1 MAAPRGYKQCR
12 PNPVS
17 GVHVNRSRPLAPRTR
32 ALVHGLCSPLD
43 EVYRQLRRKPHQ
55 GAVLATLVVAEAQLS
70 VAAPTEKDQTIAVFA
85 EGHEWS
91 GDSEADTRSLIRR
104 NSLGDGLVNPSLSLV
119 GRRIAVQ
126 ESAFGI
132 TGSAASP
139 RLLGPVNQSASHCCW
154 PWWSWQTK
162 SMITALAKITTS
174 SSPSAMSTP

>member
-1 MAAPRGYKQCR
+1 MAAPRGRQQCR
-12 PNPVS
+12 PDPMS
-17 GVHVNRSRPLAPRTR
+17 GVHIDRSHPLAPRTR
-32 ALVHGLCSPLD
+32 AFVHGPRPPLD

-55 GAVLATLVVAEAQLS
+55 DPALATSVVAEAQLS

-119 GRRIAVQ
+119 GRRIAVR

-132 TGSAASP
+132 AGSAASP
-139 RLLGPVNQSASHCCW
+139 PVGSSHLVNQSTSH
-154 PWWSWQTK
+154 PVTV
-162 SMITALAKITTS
+162 AGLGGRGR
-174 SSPSAMSTP
+174 PGR

>member
-119 GRRIAVQ
+119 GRRIAVR

-132 TGSAASP
+132 AGSAASP
-139 RLLGPVNQSASHCCW
+139 ACWVRSLAHPVNQYLLL
-154 PWWSWQTK
+154 
-162 SMITALAKITTS
+162 ALVVVADQVDDHR
-174 SSPSAMSTP
+174 AG